1 MKDYTRRAVTLLLA
15 FSLTGTLTA
24 CNMSTNEDA
33 EKAMQ
38 EASEKA
44 DEDFSYADMSEE
56 DFAEKAAKTVEDFFN
71 AVFDTSLVDTID
83 KLPDEEKRLLK
94 RVNSVESFNDLSDE
108 EKDTAIEAA
117 DKVYGFRDRVAGA
130 DDMSKEDT
138 GALIVGINTTL
149 DVLWRFTDG
158 QGAMTA
164 KPDPKKAEVDSG
176 RTKVTFPVGSVSIRL
191 AMLPGNQE
199 EPITVRVDGGQ
210 LRVDGQFL
218 IEVGKE
224 GGGGT
229 MTRTRTEN
237 GVTTTEEE
245 QVTLFEK

>member
-15 FSLTGTLTA
+15 FSLTGTLAA

-44 DEDFSYADMSEE
+44 DENFSYADMSEE

-176 RTKVTFPVGSVSIRL
+176 RTKVTFPVG
-191 AMLPGNQE
+191 
-199 EPITVRVDGGQ
+199 
-210 LRVDGQFL
+210 
-218 IEVGKE
+218 
-224 GGGGT
+224 
-229 MTRTRTEN
+229 
-237 GVTTTEEE
+237 
-245 QVTLFEK
+245 